1 MLEIFQN
8 FFDTVIME
16 QFYLNNNVTA
26 RLCTPCLR
34 QKIVMI
40 I

>member
-8 FFDTVIME
+8 FFDTVIMQ

-26 RLCTPCLR
+26 RLYTPCLR